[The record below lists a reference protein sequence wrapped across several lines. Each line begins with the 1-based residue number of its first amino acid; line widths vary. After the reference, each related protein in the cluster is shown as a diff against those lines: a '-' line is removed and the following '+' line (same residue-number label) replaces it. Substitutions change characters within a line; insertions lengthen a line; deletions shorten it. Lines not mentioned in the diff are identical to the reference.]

1 MDYRS
6 ALGKAVQNNT
16 VEYFEQ
22 NLSEKLEG
30 EYLHGFYNHNDCSV
44 HLAFNV
50 IDDITNGDNEYMY
63 SVVLN
68 SKSFTPFGL
77 CLLENPKIKYF
88 EAPNNITAKCSI
100 NLDERKKYLEKL
112 VKNKMDFGYFD
123 YKYAL
128 SFNLHDLIKEYS
140 DDYVFTVNGGDVN
153 FMACFNSKKRLND
166 FFEVQRKY
174 AYTGQEKI
182 QQKYNEMFDFKQASD
197 QNCRFTKNEYQE
209 KLEKEIS
216 SLRDLVIELK
226 KPNNSILNYDIATN
240 YIEDSLNQNI

>member
-44 HLAFNV
+44 RLEFNV
-50 IDDITNGDNEYMY
+50 IDIYDNEYMY

-140 DDYVFTVNGGDVN
+140 DDYAFTVNGGDVN
-153 FMACFNSKKRLND
+153 FMACFNSEKRLND
-166 FFEVQRKY
+166 FVKSQKKYIITTEEIQRKY
-174 AYTGQEKI
+174 I
-182 QQKYNEMFDFKQASD
+182 EMFDFKKTS
-197 QNCRFTKNEYQE
+197 NKYCKNEYQE

-240 YIEDSLNQNI
+240 YIEDMIK